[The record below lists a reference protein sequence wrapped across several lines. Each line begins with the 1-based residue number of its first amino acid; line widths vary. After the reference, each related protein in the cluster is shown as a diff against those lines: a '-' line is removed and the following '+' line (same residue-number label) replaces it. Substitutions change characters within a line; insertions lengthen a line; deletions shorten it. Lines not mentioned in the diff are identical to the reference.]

1 MSKDQL
7 NQKLKERIQMFTANC
22 RAIAPE
28 MKFVLK
34 GQSLRDFFKK
44 DKVAGTKQVNRWFS
58 EMKRRIVNL
67 ISQKRDGEMFLGVG
81 RILGCNETM
90 VAHSISTF
98 LGSSE
103 GALFIIDTIPGC
115 FIAVHT
121 SPASIAISADVVWMV
136 VPEHNLACN
145 VENPVFGK
153 IYFMHVL
160 PDLTLAIVGKHR
172 EGVLCRFLAFHLN
185 TILASY
191 PWTAWNGNQ
200 TTWLRKVVRFILE
213 EPPRHTKRDLAE
225 DFNKASTSEPM
236 PQVQEA
242 TGWGELYTK
251 WGSVLMKVGPEC
263 IKAIGVEE
271 LVKKLHLRTHS
282 TVINMRNYM
291 YICA

>member
-1 MSKDQL
+1 
-7 NQKLKERIQMFTANC
+7 
-22 RAIAPE
+22 

-121 SPASIAISADVVWMV
+121 LPASIAISADVVWMV

-172 EGVLCRFLAFHLN
+172 EGVLCRLLTFHLN